1 MKRIDLVFRMLIGI
15 IFILFGSSKFYAF
28 MPTPPMTPAA
38 ANFIAAIITTGY
50 LWKLI
55 GVLEICG
62 GLLVINS
69 KTTILGLMILA
80 PIIVNIILY
89 LGFLQYTIGPAPFIM
104 ILFLLSSSILIAWQ
118 RRKLWLTM
126 FYNHSL

>member
-1 MKRIDLVFRMLIGI
+1 MKQIDLVFRMLLGI

-50 LWKLI
+50 LWKLV
-55 GVLEICG
+55 GFLEICG
-62 GLLVINS
+62 GLLVIFP
-69 KTTILGLMILA
+69 KTTTLGLMILA
-80 PIIVNIILY
+80 PIIVNITLY
-89 LGFLQYTIGPAPFIM
+89 LGFLQYTIGPAPYIM
-104 ILFLLSSSILIAWQ
+104 ILFLLSSSSLLAWQ
-118 RRKLWLTM
+118 RRKQWLTL